1 MEPKILICTVDC
13 WNSKNGANTANT
25 FASLFGNRRAENLA
39 GLYIREEMPDNDR
52 WSRYFQISESK
63 VIKSIFQ
70 PGIKT
75 GREVKPCQEMTDHD
89 EKVLEESRQLY
100 NKNRKKRSI
109 IKLFI
114 RELLWKMGK
123 WKTKELDEFLDSFRP
138 DIVVFGMEGYIHFN
152 RLCRYIVKKTG
163 AKAVGYFWDDTF
175 TYRQRGHLLGYRILR
190 FFQRRSLKKLAPSCD
205 AFWAITHKTKREA
218 DEFFGIDC
226 QVITK
231 PIDYA
236 PGEQWKPYTP
246 HSPIKMLY
254 AGNLLIG
261 RFQTVQAVSAA
272 LERINENG
280 VKIELD
286 VYSASY
292 IPPEELEKL
301 SQYVH
306 MKGVVPQEQIARFQ
320 EAADVLLFAEAMRGD
335 FSKIARLSFSTKL
348 TDYFRSG
355 KCILAVG
362 AGDVAPMEYLA
373 AEKAALCASSE
384 EEIYRQLKTITDDPQ
399 RIPQMAQTAYS
410 CGVKNHSRAVIEE
423 TVAQTFRK
431 LLSEDAVL

>member
-25 FASLFGNRRAENLA
+25 FASLFGNRKAEDLA
-39 GLYIREEMPDNDR
+39 GLYIREELPDSDR
-52 WSRYFQISESK
+52 WSRFFQISEAK
-63 VIKSIFQ
+63 VIKSIFK
-70 PGIKT
+70 PGIQT
-75 GREVKPCQEMTDHD
+75 GREVKPCQEMSESD

-109 IKLFI
+109 VKLFI
-114 RELLWKMGK
+114 REALWKLGK
-123 WKTKELDEFLDSFRP
+123 WKSKELDAFLDSFQP

-152 RLCRYIVKKTG
+152 RLCRYIVKHTG

-190 FFQRRSLKKLAPSCD
+190 FFQRRSLKKLAPVCD
-205 AFWAITHKTKREA
+205 AFWAITEKTKQEA

-231 PIDYA
+231 PIDY
-236 PGEQWKPYTP
+236 EQEPVWKSYTP
-246 HSPIKMLY
+246 HDPVKMLY

-261 RFQTVQAVSAA
+261 RFQTVQAISNA
-272 LERINENG
+272 LARINRDG
-280 VKIELD
+280 VKLELD

-292 IPPEELEKL
+292 IPPEELAKL
-301 SQYVH
+301 SKFVH
-306 MKGVVPQEQIARFQ
+306 MKGVVAQSQIQQLQE
-320 EAADVLLFAEAMRGD
+320 EADILVFAEAMSGN

-348 TDYFRSG
+348 TEYFHSG

-362 AGDVAPMEYLA
+362 AANVAPMEYLQ
-373 AEKAALCASSE
+373 AEDAALCASTE
-384 EEIYRQLKTITDDPQ
+384 EEIYLQLKKLTEDPGLIAKQ
-399 RIPQMAQTAYS
+399 AQAAYL

-423 TVAQTFRK
+423 KIAQTFQ
-431 LLSEDAVL
+431 AVCCQGAE